1 MQHDLALCIAVWLL
15 PKQIPADQLI
25 QQDTSFW
32 SGKTSEIA
40 LDNLTSEFD
49 FFMIQPRLLEVPD
62 LLKVPDS
69 MPVSVPFEKDNM
81 AAVSSSSLSLQISS
95 TAPSS
100 GPGSGPWLE
109 EKEDVDITK
118 YIEGLEDQVQVVP
131 GSPPTTTSSSA
142 PPCRGL
148 KRSFSE
154 GQFMTPSPPEEVKK
168 KKK

>member
-1 MQHDLALCIAVWLL
+1 
-15 PKQIPADQLI
+15 
-25 QQDTSFW
+25 
-32 SGKTSEIA
+32 
-40 LDNLTSEFD
+40 
-49 FFMIQPRLLEVPD
+49 MIQPRLLEVPD

-81 AAVSSSSLSLQISS
+81 AAAASSGSLSLQISS
-95 TAPSS
+95 AAPSS

-109 EKEDVDITK
+109 EKEDVDIAK

-131 GSPPTTTSSSA
+131 GSPPSSSSSA

-148 KRSFSE
+148 KRSFGE